1 MTRLRW
7 LAVAAFVILVHA
19 VAYMGNG
26 LLSSA
31 LQLGWDPI
39 ATAEAL
45 PLARWDAGWYRSISV
60 NGYFWDRA
68 TGVGN
73 AAFFPLYPILVRVL
87 AATGLPLFWAA
98 TVLSH
103 AAFFTSVVLF
113 QRLQSLRTGSLAGP
127 FELVA
132 LITFPWA
139 FFLLAPYS
147 EALFLAL
154 ALGAFLAAHNHRWG
168 LVALLGFLAGLTRL
182 FGLALVPPLLL
193 LAFRRDSASVAPR
206 KASSYSRALAVVAP
220 AIGFVSFAS
229 WLAIRFGDPLAFLH
243 AQQSGWGRGTGWAG
257 LHASILA
264 VADNIRERG
273 WLHLGPAVD
282 LLVVLLLFAAV
293 AYAVRSRHHVDAAY
307 AASGLALIIV
317 SGSLLSAGRYALVL
331 YPVFGLLGALGRRPV
346 LWAGYLAV
354 SCALQLYL
362 IIRFVNNLWVA

>member
-7 LAVAAFVILVHA
+7 LAAVAFVILVHA
-19 VAYMGNG
+19 VACMGNG
-26 LLSSA
+26 LLSSSSP
-31 LQLGWDPI
+31 LGWDPI

-60 NGYFWDRA
+60 DGYFWDRA
-68 TGVGN
+68 TGAGN

-87 AATGLPLFWAA
+87 AATGLPFFWAA

-103 AAFFTSVVLF
+103 AAFFASVVLL
-113 QRLQSLRTGSLAGP
+113 QRLQTLRSGSHAGQ
-127 FELVA
+127 FELFA

-154 ALGAFLAAHNHRWG
+154 ALGAFLAAHTHRWG

-193 LAFRRDSASVAPR
+193 LAFRRDPASVAPR
-206 KASSYSRALAVVAP
+206 ATAWFPRAIAAIAP
-220 AIGFVSFAS
+220 AVGFASFAS
-229 WLAIRFGDPLAFLH
+229 WLAFRFRDPLAFLH

-257 LHASILA
+257 LQASIRA
-264 VADNIRERG
+264 VADNIRDRG

-282 LLVVLLLFAAV
+282 LSVVLLLFAAV
-293 AYAVRSRHHVDAAY
+293 AYAIRSRRLVDAAY
-307 AASGLALIIV
+307 ASSGLALILV

-331 YPVFGLLGALGRRPV
+331 FPVFGLLAALGRRPV
-346 LWAGYLAV
+346 LWAGYLAA
-354 SCALQLYL
+354 SCALQIYL
-362 IIRFVNNLWVA
+362 ILRFVNNLWVA

>member
-26 LLSSA
+26 LLSSPR
-31 LQLGWDPI
+31 QFGWDPI

-73 AAFFPLYPILVRVL
+73 VAFFPLYPILVRVL

-103 AAFFTSVVLF
+103 AAFVAAVVQL
-113 QRLQSLRTGSLAGP
+113 QRLQALRSGASAGL
-127 FELVA
+127 FELLA

-154 ALGAFLAAHNHRWG
+154 GLGTFLAAHHHRWG

-193 LAFRRDSASVAPR
+193 LAFRPDSASVASR
-206 KASSYSRALAVVAP
+206 KTPWVSRAFAAFAP
-220 AIGFVSFAS
+220 AIGFASFAS
-229 WLAIRFGDPLAFLH
+229 WLTFRFRDPLAFLH
-243 AQQSGWGRGTGWAG
+243 AQQTGWGRGTGWAG
-257 LHASILA
+257 LQASIRA
-264 VADNIRERG
+264 AADNIRDRG

-282 LLVVLLLFAAV
+282 LLVVFLLFAAV
-293 AYAVRSRHHVDAAY
+293 AYAVRSRRPVDAAY
-307 AASGLALIIV
+307 AASGLTLIIL
-317 SGSLLSAGRYALVL
+317 SGSLLSTGRYALVL
-331 YPVFGLLGALGRRPV
+331 FPVFGFLAALGRRPV

-362 IIRFVNNLWVA
+362 IVRFVNDLWVA